1 MENFE
6 TVIFSTKDAAFRENS
21 GRVINRM
28 GTRFSARFRRRFSAL
43 FHSVG
48 ERMWKNKNPYEQKR
62 CRPITVIT
70 GREKIHWFVDLAGL

>member
-6 TVIFSTKDAAFRENS
+6 TVIFFTKTRLSVKTRTGITAWERGFQLVSE
-21 GRVINRM
+21 G
-28 GTRFSARFRRRFSAL
+28 GFPRFSTAF
-43 FHSVG
+43 G

-62 CRPITVIT
+62 CWPITVIT